1 MCFKRAI
8 KTYVR
13 KSHRRL
19 DASKSAV
26 GSPALLRE
34 KRGHRHCAILLGAD
48 RAPVARRQVS

>member
-19 DASKSAV
+19 DASKNSV
-26 GSPALLRE
+26 RSPALLRAE
-34 KRGHRHCAILLGAD
+34 EEPQALCHTPRSRQG
-48 RAPVARRQVS
+48 PVARRPVS